1 MNARSAPGIAL
12 LPLLAGIAITLL
24 LTVYPQIV
32 VSGTGRVHH
41 GAALSLA
48 WAMSAG
54 FVRGVGFVPQHRAL
68 QWLLSGTACGVALA
82 LSLLLLW
89 WS

>member
-1 MNARSAPGIAL
+1 
-12 LPLLAGIAITLL
+12 
-24 LTVYPQIV
+24 
-32 VSGTGRVHH
+32 
-41 GAALSLA
+41 
-48 WAMSAG
+48 
-54 FVRGVGFVPQHRAL
+54 VGFVPRHRAL